1 MGSRFELRL
10 SGAGGHGLLLAGK
23 VIAEAAAIYDGRT
36 ATQAQSYGPEARG
49 GVSRSDVVISDGD
62 IDFPVARD
70 IDFLLAMT
78 QESVEAYIGDVK
90 DGGTVLVD
98 DSLVESVPD
107 GNYRVVR
114 APIIETARERIGK
127 PITANLVAVGLIVGL
142 TDIVTVP
149 SLESAVR
156 ARVPRGT
163 EESNLQALRAG
174 LELSAGLRG

>member
-1 MGSRFELRL
+1 MSSRFELRL

-62 IDFPVARD
+62 IDFPVATNL
-70 IDFLLAMT
+70 DFLLAMT
-78 QESVEAYIGDVK
+78 QESVDAYIGDVK
-90 DGGTVLVD
+90 EGGTVLVD
-98 DSLVESVPD
+98 DNLVESVPE

-114 APIIETARERIGK
+114 APIVETARDRVGRQ
-127 PITANLVAVGLIVGL
+127 ITANLVAVGLIAGL
-142 TDIVTVP
+142 TGIVSVS

-163 EESNLQALRAG
+163 EDSNLNAFHAG
-174 LELSAGLRG
+174 LELSEGFRD

>member
-62 IDFPVARD
+62 IDFPVARKL
-70 IDFLLAMT
+70 DFLLAMT
-78 QESVEAYIGDVK
+78 QASVEAYIGDVK

-98 DSLVESVPD
+98 DSLVETVPD
-107 GNYRVVR
+107 GAYRVVR
-114 APIIETARERIGK
+114 APIIATARERIGR
-127 PITANLVAVGLIVGL
+127 PITANLVAVGLIAGL
-142 TDIVTVP
+142 TDVVTVQA
-149 SLESAVR
+149 LESAVR

-163 EESNLQALRAG
+163 EDSNLEAFHSG
-174 LELSAGLRG
+174 LELSGGLKG